1 MTESALRGFDRSLP
15 MALLRSRESLMRR
28 FRPVLADHGL
38 TEQQWRV
45 LRALA
50 ASQLSMDVGEIAD
63 ATFLLGPSLSR
74 ILSNLEQRSL
84 IIREP
89 DPDDQRRSSVKLSRE
104 GRNLFGRVAPKSEQI
119 YGEIEDRFGADRLTE
134 LLHLLNELEKS

>member
-1 MTESALRGFDRSLP
+1 
-15 MALLRSRESLMRR
+15 MRR

-84 IIREP
+84 IIRES
-89 DPDDQRRSSVKLSRE
+89 DPDDQRRSSVKLSRK
-104 GRNLFGRVAPKSEQI
+104 GRSLFGRVAPESEQI

>member
-1 MTESALRGFDRSLP
+1 MTGAVLRGFDRSLP

-28 FRPVLADHGL
+28 FRPVLADHDL

-45 LRALA
+45 IRALA
-50 ASQLSMDVGEIAD
+50 ASDLPMDVGEIAD

-84 IIREP
+84 IVRNV
-89 DPDDQRRSSVKLSRE
+89 DPADQRRSSVELS
-104 GRNLFGRVAPKSEQI
+104 GAGKDLFARVAPRSEQI
-119 YGEIEDRFGADRLTE
+119 YREIEDRFGADRLLE
-134 LLHLLNELEKS
+134 LLQLLDDLEKA

>member
-1 MTESALRGFDRSLP
+1 MTDSALRGFDRSLP
-15 MALLRSRESLMRR
+15 MALLRSRESLMRK

-84 IIREP
+84 IIRES
-89 DPDDQRRSSVKLSRE
+89 DPDDQRRSSVKLSRK
-104 GRNLFGRVAPKSEQI
+104 GRNLFDRVAPQSEQI